1 MSTYRDFE
9 RVSQAWL
16 AEGPTTLADRVLDEA
31 LADVHLTHQRR
42 GLLAPWRYAP
52 VNRFAATVAAV
63 VVVAAV
69 AGGAVLLLGRS
80 TPSVGAPTASPGAPS
95 PTIPAAAPT
104 ELPTS
109 ELVPITSAQ
118 YGYSIKVPKTWGVQ
132 AATRT
137 LHGTEPLWGSQPE
150 TATPGADSIMGS
162 LFGDT
167 GPNGRLLIAGSPAPP
182 GTSLP
187 SWTAGTAELKCGTP
201 TSQSA
206 MTIGGE
212 TGTLSTYPACS
223 GLFVQWLTVL
233 HGGWAWH
240 VAWLDNPGSEAA
252 DVVVF
257 KQLIATFQFGE
268 IPASS
273 PGPS

>member
-1 MSTYRDFE
+1 MSTNREFE
-9 RVSQAWL
+9 RVSKAWL

-31 LADVHLTHQRR
+31 LAEVHLTQQRR

-52 VNRFAATVAAV
+52 VNRFAMTVAAV

-69 AGGAVLLLGRS
+69 VGGAVLLLGRG
-80 TPSVGAPTASPGAPS
+80 TPSVGAPTASRAVPS

-109 ELVPITSAQ
+109 ELIPITSAE
-118 YGYSIKVPKTWGVQ
+118 YGYSIKVPTSWGVQ
-132 AATRT
+132 AATRI

-182 GTSLP
+182 GTSLA
-187 SWTAGTAELKCGTP
+187 SWTADTAALKCGTP

-206 MTIGGE
+206 ITIGGE
-212 TGTLSTYPACS
+212 TGTLSTYSACS
-223 GLFVQWLTVL
+223 GLYVQWVTVL

-240 VAWLDNPGSEAA
+240 VTWLDNPGSEAA

-257 KQLIATFQFGE
+257 RQLIATFQFGE

>member
-1 MSTYRDFE
+1 MSTTTKFDQIAR
-9 RVSQAWL
+9 AWL
-16 AEGPTTLADRVLDEA
+16 ADGPTELADRVLADA
-31 LADVHLTHQRR
+31 LAEVHLTHQRR
-42 GLLAPWRYAP
+42 GLLAPWRYP
-52 VNRFAATVAAV
+52 MNGFSR
-63 VVVAAV
+63 V
-69 AGGAVLLLGRS
+69 AGGALLLAAVAVVGAVALLGRS
-80 TPSVGAPTASPGAPS
+80 APSVGQPSPS
-95 PTIPAAAPT
+95 PTLAPKPSAAAPT

-118 YGYSIKVPKTWGVQ
+118 YGYSIMVPKSWGVQ
-132 AATRT
+132 AATRM

-162 LFGDT
+162 LFGDA

-182 GTSLP
+182 GTSLT
-187 SWTAGTAELKCGTP
+187 SWTADTAVLKCGTP
-201 TSQSA
+201 ASQGA
-206 MTIGGE
+206 ITIGGE
-212 TGTLSTYPACS
+212 TGTLGIYSACS
-223 GLFVQWLTVL
+223 GLFVQWATVL

-240 VAWLDNPGSEAA
+240 VTWLDNPGSEAA

-257 KQLIATFQFGE
+257 KQLLATFQFGQ